1 MIRRSVANSTYT
13 ANMCWSQMKS
23 IIDELETHTRQLQ
36 AEFDYENQIADDE
49 FYDYIPTY

>member
-1 MIRRSVANSTYT
+1 
-13 ANMCWSQMKS
+13 MKS
-23 IIDELETHTRQLQ
+23 IIDELEAHTRQLQ